1 MKTATRRS
9 VLMLMLVAATFLAG
23 CAALNQPVV
32 GPSSADQKAGSPP
45 PTALPISD
53 IPVPAGARLDTE
65 NSLIMGAQDRWLGR
79 LVIKADISPT
89 EAYNHFNNGM
99 PTFGWTVVTAIQ
111 SKISTLIFMRGDRV
125 ASIQI
130 EPTTMNGSTVS
141 INISP
146 RQSGPEPT
154 PAPARQ
160 K

>member
-1 MKTATRRS
+1 
-9 VLMLMLVAATFLAG
+9 MLLLAVAATFLAG

-32 GPSSADQKAGSPP
+32 GSTSADQKAGTAPP
-45 PTALPISD
+45 NALPISD
-53 IPVPAGARLDTE
+53 IPIPAGARLDTE

-79 LVIKADISPT
+79 LVIKADTSPT

-99 PTFGWTVVTAIQ
+99 PTFGWTIVTAVQ
-111 SKISTLIFMRGDRV
+111 AKISTLIFMRGDRV

-130 EPTTMNGSTVS
+130 EPTTMNGSNVS

-146 RQSGPEPT
+146 RQSGPEQ
-154 PAPARQ
+154 APARQ